1 MIEFNLFDERLKEM
15 LTNLNVALVHVAN
28 KISEGKFESGDVNLK
43 ISISTVTGFYETDD
57 EYGYLTTEPYEMPI
71 FNFKITT
78 NLQKKDVQ
86 SGKIVVKDKKFYAG
100 NNGVLYLE
108 DVKRAQ
114 MSIEDY
120 ENNKEI
126 NYGK

>member
-1 MIEFNLFDERLKEM
+1 
-15 LTNLNVALVHVAN
+15 
-28 KISEGKFESGDVNLK
+28 
-43 ISISTVTGFYETDD
+43 
-57 EYGYLTTEPYEMPI
+57 MPI

>member
-15 LTNLNVALVHVAN
+15 LKNLNVALVHVAN
-28 KISEGKFESGDVNLK
+28 KISEGKL
-43 ISISTVTGFYETDD
+43 
-57 EYGYLTTEPYEMPI
+57 
-71 FNFKITT
+71 
-78 NLQKKDVQ
+78 
-86 SGKIVVKDKKFYAG
+86 KIVVKDKKFYAG

-126 NYGK
+126 NYGKWINETCWYCRNRRCFHNS